1 MTEKLPRTPVEP
13 AILLPPRAVPACV
26 RLTVVFGGAL
36 QQIGWLL
43 FGFGMIFFYA
53 FALQADWSGPM
64 FSFMDTERAT
74 GTVVSVE
81 DTNASE
87 NDSPVY
93 AIHYRFVAADGTRV
107 ESQAYSTGYYP
118 DAGQRLAVTYL
129 RSQPD
134 VARAEGMRRTT
145 FGPVAA
151 IAGIFPLI
159 GAVMVFF
166 GLREGLKGNRL
177 LGSGRLAFG
186 TLTAAV
192 PTNTTINNR
201 QVIAMTFSF
210 RAQDGATYEV
220 TSKTNQPE
228 RLADQSEELIL
239 FDPNDPTYGTALDG
253 MPGSL
258 GIDNSG
264 SLRLRSAAACLTT
277 LILPGITLLGHGLYL
292 FFRFTT

>member
-1 MTEKLPRTPVEP
+1 MTERLPRTPVEP

-26 RLTVVFGGAL
+26 SLTVLFGGAL
-36 QQIGWLL
+36 QQVGWLL

-53 FALQADWSGPM
+53 FVLQADWSGPLLAVM
-64 FSFMDTERAT
+64 ETRRAT
-74 GTVVSVE
+74 GLVTSVE
-81 DTNASE
+81 GTNASE

-93 AIHYRFVAADGTRV
+93 AVHYRFIAADGTKV
-107 ESQAYSTGYYP
+107 EATAYSTGYYP
-118 DAGQRLAVTYL
+118 DAGQRLSVTYM
-129 RSQPD
+129 RSQPT
-134 VARAEGMRRTT
+134 VARVEGMRRTT
-145 FGPVAA
+145 FGPLAA

-159 GAVMVFF
+159 GAVMILF

-210 RAQDGATYEV
+210 RAHDGATYEV

-228 RLADQSEELIL
+228 RLGDQVEELVL

-258 GIDNSG
+258 SIDNSG
-264 SLRLRSAAACLTT
+264 GLRLGSPAACLTT

-292 FFRFTT
+292 FFRYTT

>member
-1 MTEKLPRTPVEP
+1 MTERLPRTPVEP

-26 RLTVVFGGAL
+26 SLTVLFGGAL
-36 QQIGWLL
+36 QQVGWLL

-53 FALQADWSGPM
+53 FVLQADWSGPLLAVM
-64 FSFMDTERAT
+64 ETRRAT
-74 GTVVSVE
+74 GLVTSVE
-81 DTNASE
+81 GTNASE

-93 AIHYRFVAADGTRV
+93 AVHYRFIAADGTKV
-107 ESQAYSTGYYP
+107 EATAYSTGYYP
-118 DAGQRLAVTYL
+118 DAGQRLSVTYM
-129 RSQPD
+129 RSQPN
-134 VARAEGMRRTT
+134 VARVEGMRRTT
-145 FGPVAA
+145 FGPLAA

-159 GAVMVFF
+159 GAVMILF

-210 RAQDGATYEV
+210 RAHDGATYEV

-228 RLADQSEELIL
+228 RLGDQVEELVL

-258 GIDNSG
+258 SIDNSG
-264 SLRLRSAAACLTT
+264 GLRLGSPAACLTT

-292 FFRFTT
+292 FFRYTT

>member
-1 MTEKLPRTPVEP
+1 MTEKLPCTPVEP
-13 AILLPPRAVPACV
+13 AIMLPPRAVPACV
-26 RLTVVFGGAL
+26 GLTVLFGGAL

-43 FGFGMIFFYA
+43 LGFGMIFFYA
-53 FALQADWSGPM
+53 FVLQADLSGPLLTVM
-64 FSFMDTERAT
+64 GTGRAT
-74 GTVVSVE
+74 GVVTSVE

-93 AIHYRFVAADGTRV
+93 DVQYRFVAADGTKV
-107 ESQAYSTGYYP
+107 DATAYSTGYVP

-129 RSQPD
+129 RSQPE

-145 FGPVAA
+145 FGPGAA

-159 GAVMVFF
+159 GAAMVFF
-166 GLREGLKGNRL
+166 GIREGLKGNRL

-186 TLTAAV
+186 KLTAAV

-210 RAQDGATYEV
+210 RAQDGATYDV
-220 TSKTNQPE
+220 TSRTNQPE
-228 RLADQSEELIL
+228 RLDDQSEELIL

-258 GIDNSG
+258 AIDNSG
-264 SLRLRSAAACLTT
+264 ALTLGSPWACLTT
-277 LILPGITLLGHGLYL
+277 PILPGITLLGHGLYL

>member
-1 MTEKLPRTPVEP
+1 MTAKLPRAPVEP
-13 AILLPPRAVPACV
+13 AILLPPRGVPACV
-26 RLTVVFGGAL
+26 RLTVLFGGAL

-43 FGFGMIFFYA
+43 LGFGMIFFYA
-53 FALQADWSGPM
+53 FTLQADWSGPM

-81 DTNASE
+81 DTNALE

-93 AIHYRFVAADGTRV
+93 AIRYRFVAADGTRV

-129 RSQPD
+129 RSQPE
-134 VARAEGMRRTT
+134 VARVEGMRRTT
-145 FGPVAA
+145 FGPGAA

-177 LGSGRLAFG
+177 LGSGRLAFAK
-186 TLTAAV
+186 LMSAV

-201 QVIAMTFSF
+201 QVMAVTFSF

-228 RLADQSEELIL
+228 RLDDQSEELVL
-239 FDPNDPTYGTALDG
+239 FDPNDPSYGTALDG

-258 GIDNSG
+258 SIDNSG
-264 SLRLRSAAACLTT
+264 VLRLGSPVACLTT
-277 LILPGITLLGHGLYL
+277 LILPGLTLLGNAVYL
-292 FFRFTT
+292 LFRFTT